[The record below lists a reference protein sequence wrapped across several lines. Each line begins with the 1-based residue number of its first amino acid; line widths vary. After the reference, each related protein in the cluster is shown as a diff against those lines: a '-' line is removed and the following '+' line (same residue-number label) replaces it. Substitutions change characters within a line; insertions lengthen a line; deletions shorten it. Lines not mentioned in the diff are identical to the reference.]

1 MQFSTCLKIL
11 KVTKNFG
18 AILRENF
25 FKESSSVRVHQ
36 KENRTLNIN
45 FNNQQEQTIKLAS
58 AKKLEL
64 PPNNNNN
71 ILLGLIIFDTS
82 KYQSREYKFNLI
94 NTHTQNKL
102 KFTNSTTQANVN
114 NNVQSLYK
122 VK

>member
-1 MQFSTCLKIL
+1 M
-11 KVTKNFG
+11 
-18 AILRENF
+18 
-25 FKESSSVRVHQ
+25 
-36 KENRTLNIN
+36 
-45 FNNQQEQTIKLAS
+45 KLAS
-58 AKKLEL
+58 AKTRTTAQQQQQH
-64 PPNNNNN
+64 
-71 ILLGLIIFDTS
+71 IIRSNYFDTS

>member
-1 MQFSTCLKIL
+1 M
-11 KVTKNFG
+11 
-18 AILRENF
+18 
-25 FKESSSVRVHQ
+25 
-36 KENRTLNIN
+36 
-45 FNNQQEQTIKLAS
+45 KLAS

-122 VK
+122 SKIIGDIRLKKKKKD